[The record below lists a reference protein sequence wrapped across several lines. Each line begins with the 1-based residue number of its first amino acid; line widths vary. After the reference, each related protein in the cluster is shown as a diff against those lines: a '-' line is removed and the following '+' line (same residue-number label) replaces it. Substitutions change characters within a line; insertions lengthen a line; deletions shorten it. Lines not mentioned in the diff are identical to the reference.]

1 MRGACS
7 IFEGCPGRRTK
18 ALLAFVIVLLALG
31 RAATCE
37 AQDAPSADTTNA
49 SASSASSASSD
60 QLETIVVT
68 SRYTAENVQSTP
80 VAVTAL
86 TTQDLNER
94 NLTNITDLDAA
105 VPNLFTHPGDAAE
118 GTTPTITMRGVTAG
132 DYNFTFEPAVGI
144 YIDDVYHNTL
154 FGSAIDLMDL
164 DRVEVLRGPQGTLFG
179 NSSIG
184 GAIRLFSKT
193 PTGDDTGYIEAAYGS
208 YNAVDIKGAFD
219 VAIVPQK
226 LFLRVAGL
234 STKQNGYV
242 NQLDFTCEMQA
253 QGTPALAGTFP
264 TSDNSAY
271 QRGCV
276 IGSFGG
282 TNLNAV
288 RAILRYVATDKLEF
302 NFEAAYSLE
311 VDEAAPE
318 VLVNASPPCCDDF
331 VSAYN
336 QSVFNKYGIYYGNE
350 FLPPAGYPYSSYA
363 SFDSPLRGLHYN
375 NQQGQNSTDLSG
387 KMDYDITDNVHLK
400 AILGYSNYGGNELQN
415 PDLSPLAVAY
425 AYATFNVYQGTS
437 ELRLTGNLFDKKLE
451 WVVGGF
457 WLRAGEYLGGAQN
470 YVTLS
475 WSVNDYVTVNNKSG
489 FAHAIYHVTP
499 RFSVFAGA
507 RYSAD
512 EKTYSFD
519 HPGLLVIPT
528 PFPATQDLVDWT
540 VGTNYQFTDDL
551 MAYVTVATGSRP
563 PGIFARPVTIYQL
576 TPIPSEKLISY
587 ETGLKSEFLDHRLRV
602 NLAAYYTDYSK
613 YLAYLSDW
621 QCLGQTGTPTPVV
634 LPSLCPPGGSITWG
648 LYTTIK
654 AQDEGG
660 EFEVEAEPLPRLVF
674 NLNGGYNDFQSGVTQ
689 PGQPG
694 YIAPGN
700 LVQPKWN
707 IAGGVRYAIA
717 SKIGVFTPRLD
728 WVYESE
734 MTYNPSAQTSSPIAL
749 YVVPG
754 RSVFNARVT
763 YEPNDSKWSFVLS
776 ATNLTNKYYY
786 YDLFTGSGFDTTG
799 NVAPPREY
807 KFSAQRSFF

>member
-1 MRGACS
+1 MHGTHSA
-7 IFEGCPGRRTK
+7 FQGHFGRARRI
-18 ALLAFVIVLLALG
+18 LLAAIALALAAG
-31 RAATCE
+31 TAATGR
-37 AQDAPSADTTNA
+37 AQDAPTGNPTDSSAA
-49 SASSASSASSD
+49 SANSG
-60 QLETIVVT
+60 QLETVVVT

-80 VAVTAL
+80 IALTAL
-86 TTQDLNER
+86 TTQDLTDR
-94 NLTNITDLDAA
+94 NLTNVTDLEAA

-193 PTGDDTGYIEAAYGS
+193 PKGDDSGYLEAGYGS
-208 YNAVDIKGAFD
+208 YNAVDLKGAYD

-226 LFLRVAGL
+226 LFLRISGL
-234 STKQNGYV
+234 SSRQDGYV
-242 NQLDFTCEMQA
+242 NQLDFACEMKA
-253 QGTPALAGTFP
+253 QGTPALAGSFP
-264 TSDNSAY
+264 TFDNSAY

-282 TNLNAV
+282 TDLNAI
-288 RAILRYVATDKLEF
+288 RAILRYLATDKLEF
-302 NFEAAYSLE
+302 NFQAAYTRE

-318 VLVNASPPCCDDF
+318 VLVNASPSTTDNF

-336 QSVFNKYGIYYGNE
+336 QNVFNKYGIYYGNE
-350 FLPPAGYPYSSYA
+350 FLPPAGDPYSSYA
-363 SFDSPLRGLHYN
+363 SFDSPLRALNYN

-387 KMDYDITDNVHLK
+387 KMDYDITNDVHLK
-400 AILGYSNYGGNELQN
+400 TILAYSNYGGTELQN

-425 AYATFNVYQGTS
+425 AYATFDVNQGTA
-437 ELRLTGNLFDKKLE
+437 EVNLTGNLFDKKLE

-457 WLRAGEYLGGAQN
+457 WLRAGEFLGGAQN
-470 YVTLS
+470 YVVLS
-475 WSVNDYVTVNNKSG
+475 WAVQDYVTVNNKSG
-489 FAHAIYHVTP
+489 FAHVIYHVTP
-499 RFSVFAGA
+499 QLSIFGGA

-528 PFPATQDLVDWT
+528 PFPAKQNLVDWT
-540 VGTNYQFTDDL
+540 AGANYQITDDV
-551 MAYVTVATGSRP
+551 MSYVTVATGSRP
-563 PGIFARPVTIYQL
+563 PGIFARPVTVYQL

-587 ETGLKSEFLDHRLRV
+587 ETGLKSDFFDHRLRV
-602 NLAAYYTDYSK
+602 NLAAYYTDYSN

-621 QCLGQTGTPTPVV
+621 QCLGQSGTPTPVV
-634 LPSLCPPGGSITWG
+634 LPSLCPPGGSVTWG
-648 LYTTIK
+648 LYTTIH

-660 EFEVEAEPLPRLVF
+660 EAEITAEPLPGLTF
-674 NLNGGYNDFQSGVTQ
+674 NLNGGFNDFQSGVTQ

-700 LVQPKWN
+700 LIQPKWN
-707 IAGGVRYAIA
+707 IAAGVQYAHA

-728 WVYESE
+728 WVYQSE
-734 MTYNPSAQTSSPIAL
+734 MTFNPSAQTSSPIPL
-749 YVVPG
+749 YTVPG
-754 RSVFNARVT
+754 RSVFNARLT
-763 YEPNDSKWSFVLS
+763 YEPNDSKWAFVFA

-786 YDLFTGSGFDTTG
+786 WDLFTGSGFDTTG
-799 NVAPPREY
+799 NLAPPREF